1 MKKQIQKTANTSTAT
16 ITAAIAAAATKTSNA
31 ATAKTATVRRR
42 PLSGAGTRGNW
53 ALKNEQQRDQKA
65 ASSVRE
71 TAAIRERHARSERR
85 GKQGHTQSR

>member
-1 MKKQIQKTANTSTAT
+1 MACGIIRRVVLQNEQIQKTANTSTAT

-31 ATAKTATVRRR
+31 ATGKTTTVRRR

-65 ASSVRE
+65 ASNVRE
-71 TAAIRERHARSERR
+71 TAAIKEKHAR
-85 GKQGHTQSR
+85 